1 MAYICAARTFG
12 KALGLL
18 GSLLLAQP
26 ATSQKLS
33 FDKEI
38 LPIFQRSCAPCHL
51 GDAAMGKLQLGSPA
65 ALIRGGS
72 SGPAIVSGKSAD
84 SLLVKRILGL
94 TEAPRMP
101 MGGDPLSDAQVKTIR
116 AWIDQAGID
125 RTGLDQSDAA
135 GAPAPAIAAAPSAKA
150 ADSPLFA
157 TTVRPILAARCYSC
171 HGPTV
176 QQNGLR
182 LDSLAAV
189 LQGSESGKIIVAGKP
204 DSSRI
209 MRRLQAQERPMMPYG
224 GPALSPNEIAA
235 IRQWIEAGAPGPDST
250 APLAAAKVQKH
261 WAYIKPVRPAVP
273 RVNDAAWCKN
283 PIDNFILAKLEAEGL
298 KPSPEAPKPTLLR
311 RVYLDLIG
319 LPPTPAELD
328 AFLADQTPDAYE
340 KVVDR
345 LLASPRYG
353 ERWARPWLDLA
364 RYADSNGYEKDNP
377 RVAWEYRDWLIKA
390 LNQDMPFS
398 EFTIEQIAGDMLPN
412 PTNDQLIATGFHRNS
427 MLNQEGGIDVEEYY
441 WYSLVDRVNT
451 TASVWL
457 GSTLGCAQCHNH
469 KFDPFP
475 QKDYYRMLAFFSNG
489 EHKKAGTGDSWMAE
503 TELPLPTSEQ
513 AKESRELS
521 AQIDRLQSVLD
532 TQTPQLDAAQQL
544 WEKDLI
550 ASEKRWEVVK
560 TSHLESVGGAALT
573 AQADGSVLASGKNP
587 QADTYKIAATAS
599 LAKLTGVRLEV
610 LPDASLPHGGP
621 GRDPDGNF
629 FLSDFEM
636 QVNGRPVIW
645 KSSIADESQE
655 GYPAKGI
662 VTKRGNQ
669 LSGWAIDTGD
679 GTADL
684 RRRQVLFLP
693 EEATGI
699 PPGSTL
705 TFILRHEMH
714 KTSRNVG
721 RFRISVSGLPNP
733 EFVVQIPASLRAA
746 LAKPVQ
752 ERSPEEKEKLS
763 AAYRAVAPALDSTRA
778 QMAGLRKQIAK
789 LGIATAMIMKER
801 PNFTRPAAYLRE
813 RGTFTSPGELVY
825 ADVPS
830 AFNPLPR
837 DAMPNRLGLAQ
848 WLVSED
854 NPLTARVTV
863 NRFWETLFGRGI
875 VETSEDFGSQGDLP
889 SHPELLDWLATEFM
903 HSSAKGTDAGRQT
916 ANELVTSGGSPDS
929 VPVLRD
935 SSLAWSMKKMRKLM
949 VMSATYR
956 QDSHVSE
963 ELEARDP
970 YNRLY
975 ARGPRFRVEAEMV
988 HDMVLAESGL
998 LSSKMYGPSV
1008 YPYQPEGVWD
1018 IPYSEDKWVQSE
1030 GEDRYRRSIY
1040 TFIRRSAP
1048 YPSLVTYDAPSR
1060 EFCTVRR
1067 VRTNTPLQ
1075 ALTSLND
1082 PYFFAAAR
1090 ALAKRLQL
1098 EGGKS
1103 LADQIEFG
1111 YRLTVA
1117 RPPSPSELSKVTAFY
1132 DRQLKAYQGDKT
1144 AADQTIG
1151 AKPGS
1156 VPDAPELA
1164 ALTMLANVLLNMDEA
1179 LTKE

>member
-1 MAYICAARTFG
+1 MPYLCASRTVG
-12 KALGLL
+12 KALGFLA
-18 GSLLLAQP
+18 SLFLAGQP
-26 ATSQKLS
+26 ANSQKLT
-33 FDKEI
+33 FDKDV
-38 LPIFQRSCAPCHL
+38 LPIFQQSCAPCHL

-65 ALIRGGS
+65 ALVRGGS
-72 SGPAIVSGKSAD
+72 SGPAIVPGKSAD
-84 SLLVKRILGL
+84 SLLLKRVLGL
-94 TEAPRMP
+94 TDAPRMP
-101 MGGDPLSDAQVKTIR
+101 MGGNPLSTAQVEIIR
-116 AWIDQAGID
+116 AWVDRGLIDQ
-125 RTGLDQSDAA
+125 S
-135 GAPAPAIAAAPSAKA
+135 AAPTVATSIAKV

-189 LQGSESGKIIVAGKP
+189 LQGSDSGKIVVPGKP
-204 DSSRI
+204 DSSRLI
-209 MRRLQAQERPMMPYG
+209 RRLQAQERPAMPYG
-224 GPALSPNEIAA
+224 GPALSANEIASV
-235 IRQWIEAGAPGPDST
+235 RQWIEAGAPGPDST
-250 APLAAAKVQKH
+250 APLAAAKIQKH
-261 WAYIKPVRPAVP
+261 WSYIKPVRPDIP

-283 PIDNFILAKLEAEGL
+283 PIDRFILAKLEAEGL
-298 KPSPEAPKPTLLR
+298 KPAPEARKSTLLR

-319 LPPTPAELD
+319 LPPTPAEVD
-328 AFLADQTPDAYE
+328 SFVADQTPDAYE
-340 KVVDR
+340 KVVDA

-377 RVAWEYRDWLIKA
+377 RIAWEYRDWLIKA

-412 PTNDQLIATGFHRNS
+412 PTKDQLVATGFHRNS

-489 EHKKAGTGDSWMAE
+489 EHKKAGTGDSWMSE
-503 TELPLPTSEQ
+503 PELSLPTPEQ
-513 AKESRELS
+513 AKKSLELS
-521 AQIDRLQSVLD
+521 GQIDRLQTVLD
-532 TQTPQLDAAQQL
+532 TQTPQLEAAQQA
-544 WEKDLI
+544 WEKDLA

-560 TSHLESVGGAALT
+560 TSHVESEGGAVLT
-573 AQADGSVLASGKNP
+573 AQSDGSILASGKNP
-587 QADTYKIAATAS
+587 QADTYKIAGKTT

-645 KSSIADESQE
+645 KSSLADESQD

-662 VTKRGNQ
+662 VKKRANQ

-679 GTADL
+679 GIANANL
-684 RRRQVLFLP
+684 RRRQVVFVP
-693 EEATGI
+693 EDVTDIA
-699 PPGSTL
+699 PGSTL
-705 TFILRHEMH
+705 TFTLRHEMR

-721 RFRISVSGLPNP
+721 HFRVSVSGLPNP

-746 LAKPVQ
+746 LMKSVQ
-752 ERSPEEKEKLS
+752 ERSPEEKEKLAS
-763 AAYRAVAPALDSTRA
+763 AYRAVAPSLDGTRTQIAALK
-778 QMAGLRKQIAK
+778 KQIDK

-801 PNFTRPAAYLRE
+801 PNFTRPAAFLRE

-830 AFNPLPR
+830 ALNPLPP

-848 WLVSED
+848 WLVSDD

-875 VETSEDFGSQGDLP
+875 VETSEDFGSQGDPP

-903 HSSAKGTDAGRQT
+903 RNGWK
-916 ANELVTSGGSPDS
+916 
-929 VPVLRD
+929 
-935 SSLAWSMKKMRKLM
+935 MKEIQKLM

-963 ELEARDP
+963 ELQARDP

-1008 YPYQPEGVWD
+1008 YPYQPDGVWD
-1018 IPYSEDKWVQSE
+1018 IPYSEDKWVPSQ
-1030 GEDRYRRSIY
+1030 GEDRYRRNIY

-1090 ALAKRLQL
+1090 ALAVRL
-1098 EGGKS
+1098 KS
-1103 LADQIEFG
+1103 EAGETVADEINLG

-1117 RPPSPSELSKVTAFY
+1117 RPPSSSELRKVSEFY
-1132 DRQLKAYQGDKT
+1132 GRQLEAYQHDN
-1144 AADQTIG
+1144 AAAYQTIG
-1151 AKPGS
+1151 AKAGT
-1156 VPDAPELA
+1156 VPDAAQTA
-1164 ALTMLANVLLNMDEA
+1164 ALTMVANVLLNMDEA
-1179 LTKE
+1179 VTKE